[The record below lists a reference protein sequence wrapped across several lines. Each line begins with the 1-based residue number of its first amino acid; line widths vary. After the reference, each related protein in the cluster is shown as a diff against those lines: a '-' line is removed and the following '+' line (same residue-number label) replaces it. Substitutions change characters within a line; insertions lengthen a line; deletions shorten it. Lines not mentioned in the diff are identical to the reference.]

1 MNGDCKS
8 GFPYKLFLNNT
19 QIANI
24 RKSFA
29 NNQLANVKLSKT
41 QYLKPFSHVELLV
54 ELMKNVLTP
63 LIKSVIVPLGS
74 AGAASAINPAIQI
87 KLFWMRTHN
96 INNFK

>member
-1 MNGDCKS
+1 M
-8 GFPYKLFLNNT
+8 
-19 QIANI
+19 
-24 RKSFA
+24 
-29 NNQLANVKLSKT
+29 ANVKLSKT

-96 INNFK
+96 IDNFKWINEQYYDNNYMS